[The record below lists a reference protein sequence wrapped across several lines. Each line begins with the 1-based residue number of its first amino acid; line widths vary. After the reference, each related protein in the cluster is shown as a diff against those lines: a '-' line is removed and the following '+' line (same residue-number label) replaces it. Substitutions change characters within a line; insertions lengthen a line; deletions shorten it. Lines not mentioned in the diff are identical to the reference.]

1 MAYQIAQE
9 LSENENKGFINQIIG
24 KFPTINLNESNDVQ
38 KNIETNIKPKLLTI
52 LNGKLGEELSLLF
65 LNNKNQTDKQ
75 VIANVKT
82 AGDSKNSIL
91 HEAVIIAN
99 SIFQCG
105 TTNQSFMVD
114 NLGKLQEKILSKI

>member
-1 MAYQIAQE
+1 M
-9 LSENENKGFINQIIG
+9 ND
-24 KFPTINLNESNDVQ
+24 SNDAQ
-38 KNIETNIKPKLLTI
+38 KNIETNVKPKLLTI
-52 LNGKLGEELSLLF
+52 LNGKLSEELSLLF

-99 SIFQCG
+99 AIFQSG
-105 TTNQSFMVD
+105 TTNQSFMVE
-114 NLGKLQEKILSKI
+114 NLGNYRKILSKI